1 MAKKKA
7 KAQTPELV
15 EVEGRKM
22 VRDMHS
28 KAILNRDVTARN
40 AYLQRRANRRSRQI
54 EVSSLRVQAQSQN
67 HEIAELKAQLAELSK
82 LVKQKTTT
90 RRKKS
95 EDS

>member
-1 MAKKKA
+1 MAKKKKT
-7 KAQTPELV
+7 KAPELV
-15 EVEGRKM
+15 KVEGRKL

-40 AYLQRRANRRSRQI
+40 AYLQRRANRRNRQV
-54 EVSSLRVQAQSQN
+54 EVSALRIQAESQN
-67 HEIAELKAQLAELSK
+67 HEITELKAQLAELSK
-82 LVKQKTTT
+82 LVKQKMTT